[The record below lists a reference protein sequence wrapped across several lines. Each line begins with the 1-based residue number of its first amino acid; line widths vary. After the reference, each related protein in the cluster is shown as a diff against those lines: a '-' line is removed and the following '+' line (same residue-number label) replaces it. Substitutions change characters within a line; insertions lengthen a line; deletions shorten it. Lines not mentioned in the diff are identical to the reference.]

1 MFTDGEH
8 EIRKPKHMSSDDDLE
23 PVQMM
28 DTETRKVI
36 AMMLVIL
43 EQMCRRFCVLKTF
56 KRFA

>member
-1 MFTDGEH
+1 MWTDDE
-8 EIRKPKHMSSDDDLE
+8 LE

-43 EQMCRRFCVLKTF
+43 EQMSRKFVYSR
-56 KRFA
+56 